1 MGKENRARIV
11 EWVQSQT
18 MEDELM
24 LLAQAAAEVG
34 VSPERL
40 RQLIKEDR
48 LKAEKLGTY
57 WVVRRSEV
65 RRFKKQPR
73 LRTGRPRKPPTP

>member
-1 MGKENRARIV
+1 
-11 EWVQSQT
+11 
-18 MEDELM
+18 M
-24 LLAQAAAEVG
+24 LLAQAAAMVG

-40 RQLIKEDR
+40 RQFIKEDR
-48 LKAEKLGTY
+48 LKAERLGRF

-73 LRTGRPRKPPTP
+73 VRTGRPRKAPKA